1 MRVKITRK
9 EDIKEFFLKFIDI
22 IFFFLQKIVKLD
34 LDMKHLTDSSLHGHI
49 LEFSME
55 IRTRSVNHGMHIIKA
70 WLTLYSEVSLSLN
83 GSVFFRKKKRKQ
95 YVSYIIMDTSFY
107 RKTFE
112 ESYYLPNLDKDQLN
126 ITFQHNY
133 QILKFGATSID
144 EARLIVN
151 VPAATEDAGSLVFL
165 YKPRV
170 GIFYIQYNV

>member
-1 MRVKITRK
+1 
-9 EDIKEFFLKFIDI
+9 
-22 IFFFLQKIVKLD
+22 
-34 LDMKHLTDSSLHGHI
+34 MKHLTDSSLHGRI
-49 LEFSME
+49 LEFSMK

-70 WLTLYSEVSLSLN
+70 WLTLYSEASLLLN
-83 GSVFFRKKKRKQ
+83 GSVSFRKKKEKRK
-95 YVSYIIMDTSFY
+95 YVSYIIIDTSFY
-107 RKTFE
+107 RKTIE

-151 VPAATEDAGSLVFL
+151 IPAATEDAGSLMFL

-170 GIFYIQYNV
+170 GIFYIQYNAQIIIQLFVRILFS